1 MFQIDPNQ
9 APAPIDDASTQ
20 APASGP
26 GAPASAQ
33 NGVPSQL
40 RQMMMARM
48 LMGGSVNPGML
59 LGLAL
64 SQGAQNGA
72 PGGKGGGTQ
81 APAPV
86 IGPAQPPMVGN
97 FPPSNQG

>member
-9 APAPIDDASTQ
+9 AAAPIDDASTQ

-26 GAPASAQ
+26 GAPAAPGAS
-33 NGVPSQL
+33 PQL
-40 RQMMMARM
+40 RQMLMARM
-48 LMGGSVNPGML
+48 LMGGNINPGML

-64 SQGAQNGA
+64 SQGAQSGGA
-72 PGGKGGGTQ
+72 GKGGGTQ

-86 IGPAQPPMVGN
+86 IGPAQPPMTGN
-97 FPPSNQG
+97 FPPSNLG